1 MERIGFIYKITNP
14 TGIIYIGKTINLSK
28 RKSSYMN
35 NNNKE
40 QRIIYESIKKY
51 GWSNHIFEII
61 DESPISLLNELEI
74 KYIKE
79 LGTFHHNNPNWMN
92 LTKGVDGVFVR
103 KDSEETKTK
112 RVKHHIGSK
121 RSEEYKKLMSIAKK
135 GKPSVKKGWKAP
147 ESTLEKMRIAT
158 TGVKQHP
165 NTIQKIKDS
174 KLKMMLKTKGP
185 ILQFDLETGK
195 IIREWEIL
203 SSDLAKE
210 LKCHPSSLR
219 KAIKGINNSCVGYA
233 WKYKNIQK

>member
-14 TGIIYIGKTINLSK
+14 TGKIYIGKTINLSN
-28 RKSSYMN
+28 RKSSYRN

-40 QRIIYESIKKY
+40 QRIIFESIKKY
-51 GWSNHIFEII
+51 GWSSHIFEII

-79 LGTFHHNNPNWMN
+79 FGSFHHDNPNGMN
-92 LTKGVDGVFVR
+92 LTKGGEGTFGR
-103 KDSEETKTK
+103 KDSEETKEK
-112 RVKHHIGSK
+112 RAKYHIGSK
-121 RSEEYKKLMSIAKK
+121 RSEESKKLMSIAKK
-135 GKPSVKKGWKAP
+135 GKPSTKKGWKAP
-147 ESTLEKMRIAT
+147 ESTLEKMRIAA

-174 KLKMMLKTKGP
+174 KLKMMLKTKGS

-195 IIREWEIL
+195 IIKEWKIL

-210 LKCHPSSLR
+210 LNCDPSSLR
-219 KAIKGINNSCVGYA
+219 KALKGINNSCVGYA